1 MGRAGPGVALCTPG
15 VVVLRPGLCLSTCL
29 PAPGG
34 THAPH
39 LLRLFANHHP
49 RCAAPRAPS
58 YLSNTWLLWSSSS
71 NLNS

>member
-1 MGRAGPGVALCTPG
+1 MGGPGLGVALCTAP
-15 VVVLRPGLCLSTCL
+15 RPLPTCL

-39 LLRLFANHHP
+39 LPRLFANHHP

-58 YLSNTWLLWSSSS
+58 YLSNTWFLWSSSS